1 MFPPRI
7 VTRFTPRVFHP
18 GTTSCDAAGNCVT
31 TPGHWTGGQPYSVDL
46 NEGQRATAFAG
57 CMGGR
62 GYARVSLPICPS
74 GQSVRASTVMAPL
87 TDDTCVIRNGGVS
100 MIVNP

>member
-1 MFPPRI
+1 M
-7 VTRFTPRVFHP
+7 
-18 GTTSCDAAGNCVT
+18 T